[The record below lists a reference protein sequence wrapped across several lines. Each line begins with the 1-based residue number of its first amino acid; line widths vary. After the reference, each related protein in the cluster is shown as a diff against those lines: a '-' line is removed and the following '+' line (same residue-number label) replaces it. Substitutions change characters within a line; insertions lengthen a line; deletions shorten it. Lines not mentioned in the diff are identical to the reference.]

1 MTPAAR
7 ERLKVRVPLFAASGV
22 AWLLLAVQPHEVMV
36 CAMPSMQAAR
46 MNPASLAA
54 GSALMFAAMMLP
66 LLGPPLRHL
75 RDRGLARRRAR
86 ATALFLGGYG
96 LPWIAA
102 GVALI
107 VLADR
112 IVAADSPAV
121 LALAIAAIA
130 GWQFSPAKQRCLNR
144 CHAHSAL
151 AAFGPSADRDALRF
165 GARHAAWC
173 IASCSGLMLLP
184 MLFPSVHLA
193 GMAAITLW
201 LASERLD
208 KPMPARWSLRGP
220 GKMMRIAIAQ
230 LRLAASADRR
240 RPAG

>member
-7 ERLKVRVPLFAASGV
+7 ERLRVRVPLFAASGA
-22 AWLLLAVQPHEVMV
+22 AWLLLAMQPHEAMV
-36 CAMPSMQAAR
+36 CSMPSMQAAR
-46 MNPASLAA
+46 PSPASLAA
-54 GSALMFAAMMLP
+54 GSTLMFAAMMLP

-75 RDRGLARRRAR
+75 RDRSLARRRMR

-112 IVAADSPAV
+112 IVAAQSPVVLTLAV
-121 LALAIAAIA
+121 AAIAA
-130 GWQFSPAKQRCLNR
+130 WQFSPAKQSCLNR

-151 AAFGPSADRDALRF
+151 AAFGPSADRDALLF
-165 GARHAAWC
+165 GATHSLWC

-208 KPMPARWSLRGP
+208 RPMPARWSLRGP
-220 GKMMRIAIAQ
+220 GKLMRIAIAQ
-230 LRLAASADRR
+230 LTLATAARR
-240 RPAG
+240 RA